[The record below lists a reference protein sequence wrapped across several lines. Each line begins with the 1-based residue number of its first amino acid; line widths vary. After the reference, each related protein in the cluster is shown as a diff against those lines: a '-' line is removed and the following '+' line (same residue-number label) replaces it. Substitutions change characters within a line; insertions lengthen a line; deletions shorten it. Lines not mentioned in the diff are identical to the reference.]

1 MRGVLFAALAAL
13 SSLTGA
19 AQAATLPAPE
29 DPAATTRVVS
39 FAAPPA
45 TVTCAGGTAR
55 LVEGAPLPPK
65 TWRVWSPPPV
75 PLLDYVPPKPPTS
88 QVFTFSVNAEG
99 RVTDLKGGAASYWG
113 TEDQTAIIASWRFA
127 PGAPLSGCSVDA
139 APTYV
144 PLAEA
149 SPAKLFEIAAVE
161 GRNAAPVIY
170 QTLNATGDCYKGVRR
185 RPATWVY
192 PDLRPFDDKS
202 VDPPWAALTF
212 DIDEKGAV
220 RNVKTAVQHGDP
232 TLTKATAEATA
243 KSRFQPGPA
252 RTGCRT
258 FVKARPAISAPPAR
272 PENAAFERPEDAC
285 DITREQMNLPSP
297 MSYPQAF
304 SNRRVG
310 GWAIVRF
317 DVAPWGQIGAIEVL
331 ASQPTPAFGQAAH
344 MLVNSARPKPRP
356 AGYHGCI
363 VPIIY
368 QIPPDS
374 DEPS

>member
-13 SSLTGA
+13 SSLAGVA
-19 AQAATLPAPE
+19 HAATLPPPE
-29 DPAATTRVVS
+29 DPGATTRVVS
-39 FAAPPA
+39 FAPPPA
-45 TVTCAGGTAR
+45 TVTCVGGTAR

-75 PLLDYVPPKPPTS
+75 PLLDYAPPKPPTS

-127 PGAPLSGCSVDA
+127 PGAPRSGCSVDA

-161 GRNAAPVIY
+161 GRNAAPVVY
-170 QTLNATGDCYKGVRR
+170 QALNATGDCYKGVRR

-202 VDPPWAALTF
+202 VDPAWAALTF

-232 TLTKATAEATA
+232 ALAKATAEATA
-243 KSRFQPGPA
+243 KSRFLPGPA

-272 PENAAFERPEDAC
+272 PENGAFDRPEDAC

-297 MSYPQAF
+297 MSYPPAF
-304 SNRRVG
+304 SSRRVG

-317 DVAPWGQIGAIEVL
+317 DVAPWGQIGAVEVL
-331 ASQPTPAFGQAAH
+331 ASQPTPAFGNAAH

-356 AGYHGCI
+356 TGYHGCI